1 MMAKVLNLK
10 SLLAAALVCCS
21 IDVTHSALT
30 RAPRTGAVQQRLAAS
45 APMSPRQ
52 IHTLR

>member
-1 MMAKVLNLK
+1 MAKLLNLK

-30 RAPRTGAVQQRLAAS
+30 RAPRMGAVQQPLAAS
-45 APMSPRQ
+45 APTSPRQ
-52 IHTLR
+52 THSLR